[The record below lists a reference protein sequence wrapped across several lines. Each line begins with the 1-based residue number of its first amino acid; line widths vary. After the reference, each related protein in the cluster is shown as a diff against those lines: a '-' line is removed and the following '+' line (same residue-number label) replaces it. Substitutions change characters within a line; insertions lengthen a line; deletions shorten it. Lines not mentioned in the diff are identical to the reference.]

1 MRSLWG
7 HRPHVLKEMKAY
19 LLFFVTIVLDSPG
32 ISTTAWS
39 IPPEFQISMPPEQP
53 AYTNPFWSHFTLAAI
68 PVVGTAKTRLLAR
81 KGESALI
88 ITSKA

>member
-1 MRSLWG
+1 MEE
-7 HRPHVLKEMKAY
+7 V
-19 LLFFVTIVLDSPG
+19 VVCDIVYRYGCMSVSVITTLDLPG
-32 ISTTAWS
+32 ISITAWS

-68 PVVGTAKTRLLAR
+68 PVVGTAKTRLLTR
-81 KGESALI
+81 NGESALI